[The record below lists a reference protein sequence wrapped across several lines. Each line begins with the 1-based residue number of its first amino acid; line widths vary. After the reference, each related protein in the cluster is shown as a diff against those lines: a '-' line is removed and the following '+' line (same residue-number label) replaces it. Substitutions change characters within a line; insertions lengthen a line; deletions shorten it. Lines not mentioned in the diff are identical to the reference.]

1 MEDDEEESA
10 RLVYDPLAKM
20 LAGNKA
26 LAAAKKRR
34 VKAPSQSSSNTMY
47 SVNQRTYMYSRI
59 AIRTR
64 WFDDQ
69 LEESLGMPDSYRSSP
84 HRGHVVST
92 IDAYQQKK
100 NQGGT
105 SKSKLQR
112 GSVQFPIQVVELG
125 AGLST
130 RPWRLHLPATLRWF
144 DVDRQDVIDAK
155 EDLLVSCGAE
165 VDIMSPL
172 RRSQSKNSML
182 ERQIGSLDHHSL
194 NVTYPIRCESRA
206 SVAADLGAASWTV
219 ALKEA
224 GFDPSKPTVWIAEG
238 LLMYLLPERVDE
250 LLKEIRELSSVG
262 SCLITGVVTE
272 DVLQNSRSGLMKEWK
287 SGCPKNPTEWMKS
300 LGWNVQSVSTRA
312 SIAKALDLNPQ
323 WCSFETDPDNPSA
336 AKGLFVVATL
346 SESLD

>member
-10 RLVYDPLAKM
+10 RLVYDPLANM
-20 LAGNKA
+20 LAGKKA

-34 VKAPSQSSSNTMY
+34 VKAASAVDGATI
-47 SVNQRTYMYSRI
+47 QRKYVYSRI

-92 IDAYQQKK
+92 IDAYQQQN
-100 NQGGT
+100 NQ
-105 SKSKLQR
+105 KSKTLHR

-130 RPWRLHLPATLRWF
+130 RPWRLHLPANLRWF

-155 EDLLVSCGAE
+155 EDLLMSCGAE

-172 RRSQSKNSML
+172 RRSQSKNSVL

-206 SVAADLGAASWTV
+206 SVAADLGAASWSV

-238 LLMYLLPERVDE
+238 LLMYLTPERVDE
-250 LLKEIRELSSVG
+250 LLQEIRGLSSIG
-262 SCLITGVVTE
+262 SCLITGLVTE
-272 DVLQNSRSGLMKEWK
+272 DVLVENSAAGRSGLMKEWK
-287 SGCPKNPTEWMKS
+287 SGCPKDPTAWMKS
-300 LGWNVQSVSTRA
+300 LGWNVQRVSTRA
-312 SIAKALDLNPQ
+312 KIAKALDLNPE

-346 SESLD
+346 S